1 MTSTS
6 FSTLTQTNLSPEQF
20 SVAAFDQPD
29 SLEPPEPPNDLF
41 GVDPDLELGLETDS
55 VAYSPS
61 CSHGDAHEDDRSWE
75 TCPVLLQE
83 VELPAESSL
92 EKCWL
97 NLPPKQE
104 IQLPWETGI
113 WKQVFDGGFQSWPSV
128 DRNLHRPAFACAP
141 VFHEDTAEPVQKKV
155 RLAADQKH
163 WKQVVTSLDVMTWSE
178 QQDARLDTAIKRWY
192 DVVLRFPPGV
202 AIRDQLSLLPNLA
215 DQLRAVR
222 DIFSVKA
229 PSTLIKRANSLQ
241 RYLGF
246 LDNQGMSFPGTERG
260 LYQFFCL
267 EREAGCPASRLQA
280 VVESIRFTEHVLG
293 VCNLAQDL
301 LSKRVVGASK
311 FSAPGHRRQASPFTV
326 AELVSLHT
334 VLQDVHSDVW
344 DRTMAGAALC
354 AIYSRSRW
362 GDLQH
367 AEEMIADPDVWN
379 PAFIEFTVREHKTKR
394 AGAWAEGYLPAVA
407 LAQGV
412 TSDNWGSVWFAV
424 RSQLEAEVSQGFP
437 IMPAPNADA
446 QPTKRPLTT
455 SEAGNWIRLLLERMG
470 HNLDGRRITSHSC
483 KSTTLSYAAKYGLDI
498 SVRELL
504 GGHVSHYKSVL
515 CYSRD
520 GLAEPLRQLA
530 WVLQSIREQWFF
542 PDASRSG
549 RFASSCKVE
558 TDVTLEEVNGEVTTK
573 LFCKVPTEGD
583 PKPVNTGSSGP
594 VGVEAQVE
602 CVESDSSDDDHS
614 DTGSSSD
621 EEACSAGRVARLVKA
636 PSAPQGTS
644 LVQHQKSRMLHLFED
659 GYSVVF
665 MCGRKTSKSYKPP
678 DQLRW
683 DTPCCGRCW
692 QAAKTKL
699 ESRLVPA

>member
-1 MTSTS
+1 
-6 FSTLTQTNLSPEQF
+6 
-20 SVAAFDQPD
+20 
-29 SLEPPEPPNDLF
+29 
-41 GVDPDLELGLETDS
+41 
-55 VAYSPS
+55 
-61 CSHGDAHEDDRSWE
+61 
-75 TCPVLLQE
+75 
-83 VELPAESSL
+83 
-92 EKCWL
+92 
-97 NLPPKQE
+97 
-104 IQLPWETGI
+104 
-113 WKQVFDGGFQSWPSV
+113 
-128 DRNLHRPAFACAP
+128 
-141 VFHEDTAEPVQKKV
+141 
-155 RLAADQKH
+155 
-163 WKQVVTSLDVMTWSE
+163 MTWSE
-178 QQDARLDTAIKRWY
+178 QQDAKLDTAIKRWY

-202 AIRDQLSLLPNLA
+202 IIKDQLSLLPNLA
-215 DQLRAVR
+215 DQLRAIR

-241 RYLGF
+241 RYLTF
-246 LDNQGMSFPGTERG
+246 LDDHGIIFPGTEEG
-260 LYQFFCL
+260 LYKFFCV
-267 EREAGCPASRLQA
+267 ERDAGCPASRLQA
-280 VVESIRFTEHVLG
+280 VVEAIRFSEHVLG
-293 VCNLAQDL
+293 VCNLSQSL
-301 LSKRVVGASK
+301 LSKRVIGAAK
-311 FSAPGHRRQASPFTV
+311 FKAPGPKQQASPFTV
-326 AELVSLHT
+326 AELISLHT
-334 VLQDVHSDVW
+334 VLQDGNNDLW
-344 DRTMAGAALC
+344 DRVMAGAALC

-367 AEEMIADPDVWN
+367 SEEMTADPDVWD
-379 PAFIEFTVREHKTKR
+379 PAVIEFTVREHKTKR

-412 TSDNWGSVWFAV
+412 TPDNWGRTWFTV

-437 IMPAPNADA
+437 IMPAPNSDA

-520 GLAEPLRQLA
+520 GLAEPLRQLD
-530 WVLQSIREQWFF
+530 WVLQSIRDGWFF

-549 RFASSCKVE
+549 RFARTCKVE
-558 TDVTLEEVNGEVTTK
+558 AFNTSEEVTDEAAAN
-573 LFCKVPTEGD
+573 CVPTGPVESD
-583 PKPVNTGSSGP
+583 PKSSQMGGFEP
-594 VGVEAQVE
+594 SAKGVQVE
-602 CVESDSSDDDHS
+602 HIELDSSDDDNS
-614 DTGSSSD
+614 DTDSSSD

-636 PSAPQGTS
+636 PTAPQGTS